1 MYSTWTSYSDGYYE
15 TAALSIYTKD
25 GELLTEVSRK
35 GYRASPFGWAHDDSG
50 VYSGLSG
57 RPCGR
62 RSGRR
67 PPSSSCCWC
76 PRPPRSRRGSSSGV
90 FADDFDRPD
99 SSDLGPLWEEVL
111 GDFDIVSGQLH
122 AAATGQDYLLL
133 TAETYP
139 ANRYVGE
146 ARFRGVFT
154 GWPAA
159 LDQAYLLFGTDDQGQ
174 GGYRIIYVPLQGQIQ
189 LYQDA
194 TLLDSVPITPQL
206 NIWYQA
212 RILRDSTTG
221 DIEVYLDQGQGYPDT
236 PILQATDSTYPALGR
251 VGAGGN
257 AQGFDFYVDWVTVIP
272 LEP

>member
-1 MYSTWTSYSDGYYE
+1 
-15 TAALSIYTKD
+15 
-25 GELLTEVSRK
+25 
-35 GYRASPFGWAHDDSG
+35 
-50 VYSGLSG
+50 
-57 RPCGR
+57 
-62 RSGRR
+62 
-67 PPSSSCCWC
+67 
-76 PRPPRSRRGSSSGV
+76 
-90 FADDFDRPD
+90 
-99 SSDLGPLWEEVL
+99 VL